1 MFKGVSEVDRHY
13 EATQLA
19 RILELPP
26 ARLHAWAKAGLLH
39 PTKDARGKMLFSFR
53 DAVSAR
59 TIARLLAEG
68 APLRDIQKAVRAL
81 LGRAPDLERPL
92 AEVRFLFEGGQVLFQ
107 DGDVLRTP
115 DGQLYFDFEHP
126 DPPPALPAREVA
138 EGHFALGCIAAW
150 EHTDYAAAE
159 GHFRAAVAIDA
170 SFADAWCDLGTIV
183 FELGRGEEA
192 RRYYLHA
199 LETEPDHA
207 EALCNLARLLLQA
220 GLVDISADYLRRAL
234 AVAPEFALAH
244 LHAGVAHEELGDT
257 DRARTHYRRA
267 IELEEDA
274 PWVVEALA
282 ALERMSEPA

>member
-1 MFKGVSEVDRHY
+1 MFGHVTEVDRHY

-26 ARLHAWAKAGLLH
+26 ARLHAWAKAGLLQ
-39 PTKDARGKMLFSFR
+39 PAKDARGKMLFSFR

-81 LGRAPDLERPL
+81 KGRAPDLERPL

-126 DPPPALPAREVA
+126 DPPPELPAREVA

-150 EHTDYAAAE
+150 ERSDYAEAE
-159 GHFRAAVAIDA
+159 GHFRSATEVDPT
-170 SFADAWCDLGTIV
+170 FADAWCDLGTIV
-183 FELGRGEEA
+183 FELGRAEEA
-192 RRYYLHA
+192 RRHYLRA
-199 LETEPDHA
+199 LETDPDHA

-220 GLVDISADYLRRAL
+220 GLADLAADYLRRAL

-244 LHAGVAHEELGDT
+244 LHAGVAYEELVEPN
-257 DRARTHYRRA
+257 RARVHYLRA
-267 IELEEDA
+267 IELEDDA
-274 PWVVEALA
+274 PWLPEAMA
-282 ALERMSEPA
+282 ALERLGR